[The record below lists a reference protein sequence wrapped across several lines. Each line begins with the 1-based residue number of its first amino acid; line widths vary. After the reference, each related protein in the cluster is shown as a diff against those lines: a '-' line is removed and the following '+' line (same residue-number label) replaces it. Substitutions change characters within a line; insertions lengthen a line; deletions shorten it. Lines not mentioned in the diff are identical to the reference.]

1 MVEAG
6 PNVTMK
12 EGTNLTLTQS
22 TFIDP
27 NTSDTHTAI
36 VDWGDGTTST
46 ATVTESATSGSVVA
60 SHLYKDDEDSPL
72 TVKVTVIDNFTASHT
87 GLLPA
92 CSQQR

>member
-6 PNVTMK
+6 PNVTMN

-36 VDWGDGTTST
+36 VDWGDGRTST
-46 ATVTESATSGSVVA
+46 AIVTESAT
-60 SHLYKDDEDSPL
+60 
-72 TVKVTVIDNFTASHT
+72 
-87 GLLPA
+87 
-92 CSQQR
+92 